1 MLAPGS
7 LFSAVTASTR
17 SPSSCSEIPPGEGG
31 LLVRHVRSCGR
42 RRAPWQAVLGYLRE
56 AGFSIEMTI
65 QAYSVLDA
73 DIYGF
78 ARYALDLILDA
89 HEALRDS
96 A

>member
-1 MLAPGS
+1 
-7 LFSAVTASTR
+7 
-17 SPSSCSEIPPGEGG
+17 
-31 LLVRHVRSCGR
+31 
-42 RRAPWQAVLGYLRE
+42 
-56 AGFSIEMTI
+56 MTI